1 MKTTNVLLAIIAA
14 ALVAPQL
21 PALRKAIHNNTVYRV
36 QTALYE
42 RAVEEHKEVL
52 KKWCKDSSSRW
63 VQFTSNEKYRRA
75 QYFEST
81 KRPVRSDYKGEWWVD
96 KNYARALDRY
106 NDGAPKAKTYS
117 VAGCIRAHT
126 TIEGWHY
133 RSDYKGQP
141 RLEAKRPEPI
151 D

>member
-52 KKWCKDSSSRW
+52 KKWCKYSSSRW

-96 KNYARALDRY
+96 KNYARAL
-106 NDGAPKAKTYS
+106 A
-117 VAGCIRAHT
+117 
-126 TIEGWHY
+126 
-133 RSDYKGQP
+133 
-141 RLEAKRPEPI
+141 
-151 D
+151 